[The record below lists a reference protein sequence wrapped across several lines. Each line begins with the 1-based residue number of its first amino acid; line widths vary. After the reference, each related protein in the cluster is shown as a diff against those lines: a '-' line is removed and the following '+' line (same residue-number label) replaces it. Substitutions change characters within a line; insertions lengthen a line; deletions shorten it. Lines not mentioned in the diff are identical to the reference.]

1 MFMNLGD
8 LTGKSPEEAIEV
20 IENYIRT
27 NQEMLEYILT
37 HLDSSN
43 IIEIDT
49 RKTNIIQGRIASLD
63 DT

>member
-8 LTGKSPEEAIEV
+8 LSDKDPREAISI
-20 IENYIRT
+20 IENYLRT

-43 IIEIDT
+43 IIEIDVS
-49 RKTNIIQGRIASLD
+49 KTNILQGG
-63 DT
+63 

>member
-8 LTGKSPEEAIEV
+8 LSGKSPEEAIDM

-43 IIEIDT
+43 IIELDLS
-49 RKTNIIQGRIASLD
+49 KTNIVQGG
-63 DT
+63 

>member
-1 MFMNLGD
+1 MFIQLGD
-8 LTGKSPEEAIEV
+8 LTGKTPTEAIGI
-20 IENYIRT
+20 IENYLRA

-49 RKTNIIQGRIASLD
+49 TKTIIYKGEENEL
-63 DT
+63 

>member
-8 LTGKSPEEAIEV
+8 LSGKSPGEAISI

-43 IIEIDT
+43 IIEIDLS
-49 RKTNIIQGRIASLD
+49 KTNVLQGGLNELQ
-63 DT
+63 